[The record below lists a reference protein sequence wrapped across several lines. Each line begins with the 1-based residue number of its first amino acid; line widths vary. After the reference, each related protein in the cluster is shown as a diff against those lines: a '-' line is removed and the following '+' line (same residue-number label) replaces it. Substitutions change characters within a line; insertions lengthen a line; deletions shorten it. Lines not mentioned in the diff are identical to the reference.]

1 MFDSIDDS
9 AFWSTSAEVI
19 AGLVVAIVFADIS
32 GAGPPRT
39 QVRWYA
45 TLRWA
50 ALVAIG
56 GGLVA
61 CLLALA
67 DAQLRRTWAAI
78 VVMVSVA
85 ILGGVVGIRLS
96 ALHAQA
102 RRPAR
107 ERTLGE

>member
-1 MFDSIDDS
+1 VFDSIQDS

-19 AGLVVAIVFADIS
+19 AGLVVAIVFADF
-32 GAGPPRT
+32 AAEPART

-67 DAQLRRTWAAI
+67 DAQFRRAWAAV
-78 VVMVSVA
+78 VVMLSVV
-85 ILGGVVGIRLS
+85 ILGGVVGMRL
-96 ALHAQA
+96 AELHAQA
-102 RRPAR
+102 RRRAR
-107 ERTLGE
+107 ERDPAR